1 MHSERDI
8 KKSVV
13 VDLWLQR
20 LLDSVVGVRFNTQPR
35 IYLVIDSEAANQSS
49 DVEWPFFVIVPEWVA
64 FLQETA
70 STGGTFVIR
79 S

>member
-49 DVEWPFFVIVPEWVA
+49 DVEWPF
-64 FLQETA
+64 L
-70 STGGTFVIR
+70 
-79 S
+79 

>member
-1 MHSERDI
+1 MELDSAQDSSGFALVGILASTMHSERDI

-49 DVEWPFFVIVPEWVA
+49 DVEWPF
-64 FLQETA
+64 L
-70 STGGTFVIR
+70 
-79 S
+79 